1 MKIRSPGWALLLSHV
16 ILWAAVVACGAA
28 PLPLKQDA
36 DVTRLIAVIAQ
47 VGSQGAG
54 ASEARLARDELAQRG
69 VDILPALIVAMD
81 TRNVLAANWYRTAW
95 EAIVRRESKQPEVA
109 WPVAFLQEY
118 INDAARLGP
127 PRRLA
132 LALLDE
138 RQPGFS
144 ATWIPTRL
152 ADPVFGY
159 EAVAH
164 ALKTGEQLLRD
175 KQVELA
181 KIEFRKAF
189 EHARDSAQVV
199 QAATRLKTLGETVDS
214 ITHLG
219 LVVNWWLVGPFH
231 APEKTGFARS
241 FEPEHSVDL
250 KGTFK
255 GKGDKPIAWREH
267 HATDKL
273 GQLNLIDVFGT
284 TNEAVAYA
292 YAEIDVPQAQ
302 SAQLRCGADDN
313 CSVWLNGR
321 QILAREQWLN
331 GTRFDRFITPIDLS
345 AGKNLLLVKVCQGP
359 QGRDPE
365 ASNPWSLQLRLCNEH
380 GQGVVF
386 QPLSPQPVAPPS
398 P

>member
-1 MKIRSPGWALLLSHV
+1 MIF
-16 ILWAAVVACGAA
+16 
-28 PLPLKQDA
+28 LPLRRALHCGCLFAWSVAVALCAEQRPLDNDAELNKQ
-36 DVTRLIAVIAQ
+36 IAAIAQ
-47 VGSQGAG
+47 VGPQGAG
-54 ASEARLARDELAQRG
+54 ASEARLARDALAQRG

-81 TRNVLAANWYRTAW
+81 TRNVVAANWYRSAW
-95 EAIVRRESKQPEVA
+95 EEIVRREAKQRDAV
-109 WPVAFLQEY
+109 WPIAFLKQY
-118 INDAARLGP
+118 INDSQRAGR

-132 LALLDE
+132 LALIE
-138 RQPGFS
+138 EHESGFS
-144 ATWIPTRL
+144 TTWIPTRL

-159 EAVAH
+159 ESVAH
-164 ALKTGEQLLRD
+164 ALTTGEQLLRD
-175 KQVELA
+175 KQTELA
-181 KIEFRKAF
+181 KVEFRKAF
-189 EHARDSAQVV
+189 EHARDSDQVV
-199 QAATRLKTLGETVDS
+199 QAATRLKTLGESVNS

-219 LVVNWWLVGPFH
+219 LVIDWWLVGPFH

-292 YAEIDVPQAQ
+292 YAEIDVAQAH

-313 CSVWLNGR
+313 CTVWLNGR
-321 QILAREQWLN
+321 QILARDQWLN
-331 GTRFDRFITPIDLS
+331 GTRFDRFITPVELL
-345 AGKNLLLVKVCQGP
+345 AGKNVLLVKVCQGP

-365 ASNPWSLQLRLCNEH
+365 ASNPWSLQLRLCNEQ

-386 QPLSPQPVAPPS
+386 RPLSPQPIAPPT